1 VCIIIKE
8 TIGLG
13 LLYTSKF
20 LVLTYAVSLIYAKF
34 FLNIY
39 KYHLSL
45 INLRDRIELWTEV
58 DDHCNKL
65 SVDSRGSGGVVNL
78 VD

>member
-1 VCIIIKE
+1 VHYHKRDHWARFALYFE
-8 TIGLG
+8 VLG
-13 LLYTSKF
+13 INICSVVNLRQ
-20 LVLTYAVSLIYAKF
+20 VF
-34 FLNIY
+34 FNIY